1 MKKIILFLLVS
12 FIFLAGVAY
21 TVHEHQKYME
31 EMSISSEPVNTTV
44 GYDQSYYYYTGQAK
58 DTIGIGDSVY
68 LFPVRKK
75 SLSTVLP
82 YIYIAIDST
91 GGTFDTVTVSL
102 QSKVFEDES
111 YITRE
116 SVAWNL
122 GSDTVIVLQSDTSH
136 VSEYWRIVVACE
148 DDTFKAKITQVN
160 FKFTQ

>member
-82 YIYIAIDST
+82 YVYVAIDST
-91 GGTFDTVTVSL
+91 GGTANSVTVEL

-111 YITRE
+111 YVTRE
-116 SVAWNL
+116 SATWTE

-136 VSEYWRIVVACE
+136 VSEYWQIKLTGA
-148 DDTFKAKITQVN
+148 DDTFKAKVTKVN